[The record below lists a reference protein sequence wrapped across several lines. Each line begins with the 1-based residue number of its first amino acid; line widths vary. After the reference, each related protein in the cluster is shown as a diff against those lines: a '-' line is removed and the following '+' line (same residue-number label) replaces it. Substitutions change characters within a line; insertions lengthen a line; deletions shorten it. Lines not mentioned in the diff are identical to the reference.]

1 MKKRAIV
8 TYFLAFA
15 LLFSACVY
23 RIPDNTQ
30 GTSGP
35 VLQGTEGTSAPTAQG
50 TESTPSS
57 SDTSP
62 TFETTANPSPTEL
75 DVDDFHT
82 YPAVDYIP
90 ELSGD
95 IYNIDTL
102 SYQEVSFYVG
112 EQLITGMSVIA
123 CHENAEKVII
133 PDEIMGLPVVSIG
146 DKVFA
151 NNTNLTEIALPS
163 SLVAVGEQAFC
174 RCENLTALSLPASV
188 KLIGSQAFSFCPGL
202 TEIRITADMELSL
215 YALEDAVGLKSVYME
230 DGVVSNNI
238 SLSGLTA
245 LTTVHLPQGEIRLG
259 NPEYGLSRIR
269 ILLGTSVT
277 FIEVPEGIIYLGDF
291 VFEESSLES
300 IVLPSTLTIL
310 GEDIFGIPYFGVAPI
325 KEVFYR
331 GTEEQCLQELKDQVA
346 DVGATI
352 YYLSETEPT
361 EEGNFWHYVDGQP
374 VIW

>member
-8 TYFLAFA
+8 IYILAFA
-15 LLFSACVY
+15 LFLSACAY
-23 RIPDNTQ
+23 RIPNDTQ
-30 GTSGP
+30 
-35 VLQGTEGTSAPTAQG
+35 GTSAPTAQG

-62 TFETTANPSPTEL
+62 TFETTENPSPTEL

-95 IYNIDTL
+95 IYNIDAL

-123 CHENAEKVII
+123 CQENAEKVII

-163 SLVAVGEQAFC
+163 NLVAVGEQAFC

-325 KEVFYR
+325 KEVFFR
-331 GTEEQCLQELKDQVA
+331 GTEAQCLQELKDQVA